1 MDELLGFI
9 GAYPAGISAGEI
21 ARHFELPRT
30 SLNRQLKQLQQCG
43 QLVVTGKG
51 PATRYQLTDAL
62 AALRAYFAKPHTER
76 VRAPYDETRLLAAPA
91 LAESTLQ
98 QFANLPQ
105 YKLDKRELAKF
116 LIDFSCASSAL
127 EGGTYSLLD
136 TQALIEY
143 GEKAADKPL
152 QDAFLVLNHKEAFEY
167 LYDHMALDAIYRV
180 HDLLTH
186 DHGLPA
192 LKEAPHF
199 LPEAD
204 RGVVREHSD
213 VDIRLSTYL
222 PPFRPGTGYLQRM
235 LDKVI
240 HTAEAIQHPIQA
252 AFYLLSRIAYLQPF
266 KDGNKRTARAM
277 CNVPLIKAN
286 LPPISFVD
294 FGKKDYLMAMLAF
307 YELGDIRLLE
317 QSFAKAYAK
326 SVLRLGVKR
335 TVIHAGGG
343 L

>member
-1 MDELLGFI
+1 MHELLGFI
-9 GAYPAGISAGEI
+9 GAYPAGVSAGEI
-21 ARHFELPRT
+21 ARQFDLPRT
-30 SLNRQLKQLQQCG
+30 SLNRQLKVLQNTG
-43 QLVVTGKG
+43 QVVVNGKG
-51 PATRYQLTDAL
+51 PATRYHLADAL
-62 AALRAYFAKPHTER
+62 VALRTYFDKPHTER
-76 VRAPYDETRLLAAPA
+76 VQAPYDETRLLVVPA
-91 LAESTLQ
+91 LSDITLQ
-98 QFANLPQ
+98 KFVNLPK
-105 YKLDKRELAKF
+105 YTLDKRALGKF

-143 GEKAADKPL
+143 GEKAVDKPL

-180 HDLLTH
+180 HDLLTN
-186 DHGLPA
+186 DHGLSG
-192 LKEAPHF
+192 LEDAPHF
-199 LPEAD
+199 LPKTD

-235 LDKVI
+235 LDKVLQ
-240 HTAEAIQHPIQA
+240 TAAGINNPMQA

-266 KDGNKRTARAM
+266 KDGNKRTARAL

-294 FGKKDYLMAMLAF
+294 FGKKDYLVGMLAF

-317 QSFAKAYAK
+317 QTFVAAYVK
-326 SVLRLGVKR
+326 SMARLAPG
-335 TVIHAGGG
+335 
-343 L
+343 

>member
-1 MDELLGFI
+1 MDKLLSFI
-9 GAYPAGISAGEI
+9 GAYPAGVSAGEI
-21 ARHFELPRT
+21 ERHLQLPRT
-30 SLNRQLKQLQQCG
+30 SLNRQLKQLQGTG
-43 QLVVTGKG
+43 QVVVTGKG
-51 PATRYQLTDAL
+51 PATRYQLADAL
-62 AALRAYFAKPHTER
+62 VALRAYFDKPHTER
-76 VRAPYDETRLLAAPA
+76 VQAPYDESRLRVVPAP
-91 LAESTLQ
+91 SDITLQ
-98 QFANLPQ
+98 KFANLPK
-105 YKLDKRELAKF
+105 YTLDKRALGKF

-143 GEKAADKPL
+143 GEKAVDKPL

-167 LYDHMALDAIYRV
+167 LYDHMTLDAIYQV
-180 HDLLTH
+180 HDRLTN
-186 DHGLPA
+186 DHGLPG
-192 LKEAPHF
+192 LEDAPHF
-199 LPEAD
+199 LPKAD

-235 LDKVI
+235 LDKVLQ
-240 HTAEAIQHPIQA
+240 TAAGIQNPIQA

-266 KDGNKRTARAM
+266 KDGNKRTARAV

-294 FGKKDYLMAMLAF
+294 FGKKDYLVGMLAF

-317 QSFAKAYAK
+317 QTFVAAYAK
-326 SVLRLGVKR
+326 SIARLAPR
-335 TVIHAGGG
+335 
-343 L
+343 

>member
-1 MDELLGFI
+1 MGELLGFI
-9 GAYPAGISAGEI
+9 GAYPAGVSAGEI
-21 ARHFELPRT
+21 ARRFDLPRT
-30 SLNRQLKQLQQCG
+30 SLNRQLKQLQQNG
-43 QLVVTGKG
+43 QVVVTGKG
-51 PATRYQLTDAL
+51 PATRYQVTDAL
-62 AALRAYFAKPHTER
+62 AALRAYFDKPHTER
-76 VRAPYDETRLLAAPA
+76 VRAPYDESRLLVVPA
-91 LAESTLQ
+91 LSESTLQ
-98 QFANLPQ
+98 RFADLPK
-105 YKLDKRELAKF
+105 YSLDKRELGKF

-180 HDLLTH
+180 HDLLTN
-186 DHGLPA
+186 DHGLPT
-192 LKEAPHF
+192 LGEAPHF

-204 RGVVREHSD
+204 RGLVREHSD

-235 LDKVI
+235 LDKVLQ
-240 HTAEAIQHPIQA
+240 TASGIQNPIQA

-277 CNVPLIKAN
+277 CNVPLIQAN

-317 QSFAKAYAK
+317 QSFAEAYAK
-326 SVLRLGVKR
+326 SIVRLGVKR
-335 TVIHAGGG
+335 S
-343 L
+343 